1 MQGNIAAYRALCLYT
16 GNALFLW
23 NVFDFYKKYGT
34 QKERHLLKESILLE
48 YIEKIWNAHSQVIVD
63 IAWKAALVVCV
74 IIGTRIVTRVV
85 CRLLHKA
92 HCKYRRFD
100 ETLLP
105 IFTSV
110 ATYAIYIIAA
120 LVVLDSLGANINSI
134 LAVLGA
140 AGLAI
145 GLALKDTLGNIAAGL
160 MLIFLRPFC
169 LKDFVEVNGGQLGT
183 VKELGLF
190 NTTFVTADG
199 LFLVIPNALIWN
211 NPITNFT
218 RNGTRRMSITVGID
232 YNDSIQ
238 EALSILQHTVD
249 TEKGV
254 LQDPAPELFVTSLG
268 DSAVNLE
275 LRVWAQNDDYWT
287 TYRSLMRNAKEN
299 LEKAGITI
307 PFPQR
312 IVHHVNAD
320 AEK

>member
-1 MQGNIAAYRALCLYT
+1 M
-16 GNALFLW
+16 
-23 NVFDFYKKYGT
+23 FDFYKKYAT
-34 QKERHLLKESILLE
+34 QENVSLLKENILLE
-48 YIEKIWNAHSQVIVD
+48 YIEKIWSTHSQVIVG
-63 IAWKAALVVCV
+63 IAWKAALVVGV
-74 IIGTRIVTRVV
+74 IIGTRIVTHIV
-85 CRLLHKA
+85 CRLLHEA
-92 HCKYRRFD
+92 HHRYQRFD

-105 IFTSV
+105 VFTSV
-110 ATYAIYIIAA
+110 ATYGIYIIAT

-183 VKELGLF
+183 VKELNLF

-199 LFLVIPNALIWN
+199 LFLVIPNSLIWN

-238 EALSILQHTVD
+238 EALSVLQRTVD
-249 TEKGV
+249 AEKGV
-254 LQDPAPELFVTSLG
+254 LQDPKPELFVTSLG

-287 TYRSLMRNAKEN
+287 TYRALMRDAKEN

-312 IVHHVNAD
+312 TVHHINVD